1 MKTYGQYCAAAKAL
15 DVVGDRWSLLI
26 IRELLTQGPC
36 RFTDL
41 KHGLPGIPPNLLSG
55 RLRDLESS
63 GVVERRAEPPPV
75 ATALIHLTDMGRELE
90 PVVHSLAQWGVRFM
104 ATMAPDDVFR
114 SQWLGFPVSLYLR
127 DREPDGPDFTIEVN
141 TGDRP
146 AYIEVREGSVRVRLD
161 TEAEP
166 ELTLSGPPNIVLGVL
181 SSHLSISQAVDSGL
195 DVRGPI
201 ALLDRIVPA
210 RIAASPG

>member
-26 IRELLTQGPC
+26 IRELLNQGAC

-41 KHGLPGIPPNLLSG
+41 KRGLPGIPPNLLSS
-55 RLRDLESS
+55 RLRDLESA
-63 GVVERRAEPPPV
+63 GVVERRGEPPPV
-75 ATALIHLTDMGRELE
+75 ATTLIHLTDMGRELE

-127 DREPDGPDFTIEVN
+127 DRQPDGQDFTIKVD